1 MSDRRLYDLCRK
13 YKYFYRKYTS
23 LKKVNDEFYDKDV
36 RNAYVKAQDEL
47 DDIRD
52 DIITVLLSPYL
63 RGVEINCDVPTDG
76 GWFNS
81 EFVRNPFVNCSQKYS
96 TTIDGKKFADLINM
110 VLINSRRFYI
120 R

>member
-36 RNAYVKAQDEL
+36 RNAYFKAQDEL

-63 RGVEINCDVPTDG
+63 REVEINCDVPTDG
-76 GWFNS
+76 CWFGR
-81 EFVRNPFVNCSQKYS
+81 EFVRNPIKNHSYS
-96 TTIDGKKFADLINM
+96 TTINGKGFADLINM

>member
-36 RNAYVKAQDEL
+36 RNAYFKAQDEL

-63 RGVEINCDVPTDG
+63 GGVEINCDVPTDG
-76 GWFNS
+76 CWFGR
-81 EFVRNPFVNCSQKYS
+81 EFIKNHIENQNYS
-96 TTIDGKKFADLINM
+96 TTIEGKKFADLINM
-110 VLINSRRFYI
+110 VLINGKRFYI